1 MSRMISAAAVAAVV
15 LTGTAFAQTAP
26 APAARAANTEKFF
39 LGVSV
44 GGLFNTNLVTSQAS
58 APIYGQTAVAAE
70 RRDVSGGLLFDATAA
85 MPIRGRLGVG
95 VSAAFKA
102 VKSDS
107 AIAAAI
113 PHPLFSDAPRT
124 VATTT
129 TGLSNQQTWLGL
141 LAMYSPESS
150 SKISVRLYGG
160 PAVVFVKH
168 DTIGSFTATEGASIS
183 QPTVA
188 ITKGSASKSLIGATA
203 GGDVSYRVNEKI
215 SLGVFARYMGAKGNI
230 GGVESRAIGGLQA
243 GGGLRFS
250 FKKK

>member
-26 APAARAANTEKFF
+26 AQPAAVNNEKFF
-39 LGVSV
+39 VGVSV
-44 GGLFNTNLVTSQAS
+44 GGLLNTNLVTSQGS
-58 APIYGQTAVAAE
+58 SSLYGQTALANE
-70 RRDVSGGLLFDATAA
+70 RRDVSGGLLFDLTAA
-85 MPIRGRLGVG
+85 MPIRGRLAVG
-95 VSAAFKA
+95 AHASFKS
-102 VKSDS
+102 VTSDS

-124 VATTT
+124 VATTA
-129 TGLSNQQTWLGL
+129 TGLSNQQTWLGI
-141 LAMYSPESS
+141 LAMYTPQSS
-150 SKISVRLYGG
+150 GKVTVRLFGG

-183 QPTVA
+183 QPTIA
-188 ITKGSASKSLIGATA
+188 ITKGSASKTLVGATA

-215 SLGVFARYMGAKGNI
+215 SLGVFARYTGAQGNI
-230 GGVESRAIGGLQA
+230 AGVESRPLGGLQA